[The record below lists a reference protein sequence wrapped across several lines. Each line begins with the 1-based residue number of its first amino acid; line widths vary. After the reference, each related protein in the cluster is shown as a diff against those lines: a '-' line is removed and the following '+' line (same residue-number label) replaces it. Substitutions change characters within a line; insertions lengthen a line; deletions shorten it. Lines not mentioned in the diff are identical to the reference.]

1 MGPIGP
7 SDGSQEWLP
16 KTVLGLVCGLIN
28 VITFS
33 LELISLC
40 SFSG

>member
-16 KTVLGLVCGLIN
+16 KTVLRLACGLIN
-28 VITFS
+28 AITFS
-33 LELISLC
+33 LELISLWP
-40 SFSG
+40 FSE